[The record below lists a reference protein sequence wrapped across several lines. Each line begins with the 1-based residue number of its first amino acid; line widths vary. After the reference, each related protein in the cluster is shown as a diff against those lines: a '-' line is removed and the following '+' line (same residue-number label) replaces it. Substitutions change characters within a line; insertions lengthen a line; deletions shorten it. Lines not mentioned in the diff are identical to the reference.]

1 MTEFSIYQINVDRDT
16 ANVCFIGMESLE
28 KIKGTKEVN
37 AAAYDRVYD
46 GKMDCISLE
55 NIYQKFNVDH
65 PADYKGRSLS
75 VSDVVE
81 IRGSD
86 TLNPGFYF
94 VDSIGFKSISF
105 DKSLCKEPVEAG
117 SGKISV
123 LLVEPNKYPKMIEI
137 DDTLEAMQT
146 VVGGDIEEYMPFEDE
161 VAIVC
166 HEEGKLIGL
175 PPNRAIYAEPETVEL
190 TYSELADRFRNAES
204 EGKKHLTGY
213 IIFSQESFNK
223 PYDEKSRTYAVS
235 SDNKAFKAGLGG
247 YSIYGSCLDG
257 SDPCVRLDGY
267 MRGENAWKI
276 EKCYLK
282 EASREML
289 DIICGK
295 FFICH
300 APYEAERFQSL
311 PPDLAEK
318 YREKFQYPERFAR
331 INDKIVAV
339 PFKPAKADRER

>member
-1 MTEFSIYQINVDRDT
+1 MTEFSIYQINMDRDS

-81 IRGSD
+81 IRESD

-105 DKSLCKEPVEAG
+105 DKSLCKEPTQAHETR
-117 SGKISV
+117 ISV
-123 LLVEPNKYPKMIEI
+123 LLVEPDRYPRMIEI
-137 DDTLEAMQT
+137 DDTLEAMQA

-166 HEEGKLIGL
+166 NEEGKLIGL
-175 PPNRAIYAEPETVEL
+175 PPNRAVYAEPETVEL

-213 IIFSQESFNK
+213 IVFSQESFNK
-223 PYDEKSRTYAVS
+223 PYDERSRTYAVS
-235 SDNKAFKAGLGG
+235 SDNKAFQAGMGG
-247 YSIYGSCLDG
+247 YSIFGSCLDG
-257 SDPCVRLDGY
+257 TDPCVRLDGY
-267 MRGENAWKI
+267 MFGENAWKI
-276 EKCYLK
+276 EKCYMM
-282 EASREML
+282 EPSREML

-295 FFICH
+295 FFITY
-300 APYEAERFQSL
+300 APFDAERFQSL

-318 YREKFQYPERFAR
+318 YREKFKYPERFMR
-331 INDKIVAV
+331 VNNEIVAV
-339 PFKPAKADRER
+339 PLKPVRADKER

>member
-81 IRGSD
+81 IRESD

-137 DDTLEAMQT
+137 DDTLEAMQAM
-146 VVGGDIEEYMPFEDE
+146 VGGDIEEYMPFEDE

-213 IIFSQESFNK
+213 IVFSQESFNK

-311 PPDLAEK
+311 PPELAEK
-318 YREKFQYPERFAR
+318 FREKFKYPERFMR
-331 INDKIVAV
+331 VNNEIVAV
-339 PFKPAKADRER
+339 PFKPVRADKER

>member
-81 IRGSD
+81 IRESD

-137 DDTLEAMQT
+137 DDTLEAMQAI
-146 VVGGDIEEYMPFEDE
+146 VGGDIEEYMPFEDE

-190 TYSELADRFRNAES
+190 TYSELADRFRIAES

-318 YREKFQYPERFAR
+318 YQEKFQYPERFAR

>member
-81 IRGSD
+81 IRESD

-137 DDTLEAMQT
+137 DDTLEAMQAM
-146 VVGGDIEEYMPFEDE
+146 VGGDIEEYMPFEDE

-204 EGKKHLTGY
+204 EGKKHLTGH
-213 IIFSQESFNK
+213 IVFSQESFNK

>member
-81 IRGSD
+81 IRESD

-137 DDTLEAMQT
+137 DDTLEAMQE

-161 VAIVC
+161 VAIIC
-166 HEEGKLIGL
+166 NEEGKLQGW
-175 PPNRAIYAEPETVEL
+175 
-190 TYSELADRFRNAES
+190 
-204 EGKKHLTGY
+204 HL
-213 IIFSQESFNK
+213 IVPFMR
-223 PYDEKSRTYAVS
+223 RTPVRCWTLSAGS
-235 SDNKAFKAGLGG
+235 S
-247 YSIYGSCLDG
+247 
-257 SDPCVRLDGY
+257 
-267 MRGENAWKI
+267 
-276 EKCYLK
+276 
-282 EASREML
+282 
-289 DIICGK
+289 
-295 FFICH
+295 
-300 APYEAERFQSL
+300 SL
-311 PPDLAEK
+311 PMLPLKQRGFSPSRLTLRRNTVRNLSIPNAL
-318 YREKFQYPERFAR
+318 
-331 INDKIVAV
+331 
-339 PFKPAKADRER
+339 

>member
-1 MTEFSIYQINVDRDT
+1 MTEFSIYQINMDRDS

-28 KIKGTKEVN
+28 KIKGTKKVN

-81 IRGSD
+81 IRESD

-137 DDTLEAMQT
+137 DDTLEAMQAI
-146 VVGGDIEEYMPFEDE
+146 VGGDIEEYMPFEDE

-213 IIFSQESFNK
+213 IVFSQESFNK

>member
-1 MTEFSIYQINVDRDT
+1 MTEFSIYQINTDRDD
-16 ANVCFIGMESLE
+16 NRICFLGLDTLE
-28 KIKGTKEVN
+28 RFQHSKEVDPVL
-37 AAAYDRVYD
+37 YDRVYD
-46 GKMDCISLE
+46 GKLDCNSLE
-55 NIYQKFNVDH
+55 TIYKKFNIDH

-81 IRGSD
+81 IRESD

-137 DDTLEAMQT
+137 DDTLEAMQE

-175 PPNRAIYAEPETVEL
+175 PPNRAVYAEPETVEL

-213 IIFSQESFNK
+213 IVFSQESFNK
-223 PYDEKSRTYAVS
+223 PYDERSRTYAVS

>member
-1 MTEFSIYQINVDRDT
+1 MTEFSIYQINMDRDT

-65 PADYKGRSLS
+65 PADYRGRSLS

-81 IRGSD
+81 IRESD

-117 SGKISV
+117 GGKISV

-137 DDTLEAMQT
+137 DDTLEAMQG

-161 VAIVC
+161 VAIIC
-166 HEEGKLIGL
+166 NEEGKVNGL
-175 PPNRAIYAEPETVEL
+175 TPNRAVYGEPQAVEMTFAEMRSRFNIICPRWDTPLAPIPSGSIGQLGARAMNARSACTGLVRNTPKSALHSGSLKTVTTSTSSRFSLKPTDRSNTGSEHGATEL
-190 TYSELADRFRNAES
+190 
-204 EGKKHLTGY
+204 
-213 IIFSQESFNK
+213 
-223 PYDEKSRTYAVS
+223 EKSAVCMGCIS
-235 SDNKAFKAGLGG
+235 TTVTGSAICRSTRQDNRITHESTTFSK
-247 YSIYGSCLDG
+247 
-257 SDPCVRLDGY
+257 
-267 MRGENAWKI
+267 KI
-276 EKCYLK
+276 
-282 EASREML
+282 
-289 DIICGK
+289 
-295 FFICH
+295 
-300 APYEAERFQSL
+300 
-311 PPDLAEK
+311 
-318 YREKFQYPERFAR
+318 
-331 INDKIVAV
+331 
-339 PFKPAKADRER
+339 

>member
-1 MTEFSIYQINVDRDT
+1 MTEFSIYQINMDRDS

-55 NIYQKFNVDH
+55 NIYQKFSVDH

-123 LLVEPNKYPKMIEI
+123 LLVEPNKYPKMVEI
-137 DDTLEAMQT
+137 DDTLEAMQG

-161 VAIVC
+161 VAIIC
-166 HEEGKLIGL
+166 NEEGKVNGL
-175 PPNRAIYAEPETVEL
+175 TPNRAVYGEPQAVEMTFAEMR
-190 TYSELADRFRNAES
+190 SRFCEAEN
-204 EGKKHLTGY
+204 EGKEHLSGY
-213 IIFSQESFNK
+213 IVFTQDSFDK
-223 PYDEKSRTYAVS
+223 PYDERSRTYGVS
-235 SDNKAFKAGLGG
+235 SNNKAFQAGMGG
-247 YSIYGSCLDG
+247 YSIFGSCLDG
-257 SDPCVRLDGY
+257 TDPCVRLDGY
-267 MRGENAWKI
+267 MFGENAWKI
-276 EKCYLK
+276 EKCYMM
-282 EASREML
+282 EPSREML

-295 FFICH
+295 FFITY
-300 APYEAERFQSL
+300 APFDAERFQSL
-311 PPDLAEK
+311 PSDLAEK
-318 YREKFQYPERFAR
+318 YREKFKYPERFMR
-331 INDKIVAV
+331 VNNEIVAV
-339 PFKPAKADRER
+339 PFKPVRADKER

>member
-28 KIKGTKEVN
+28 RIKGTKEVN

-46 GKMDCISLE
+46 GKMDCNSLK
-55 NIYQKFNVDH
+55 NIYQKFNIDH
-65 PADYKGRSLS
+65 PGDYKGRSLS

-81 IRGSD
+81 IRESD

-137 DDTLEAMQT
+137 DDTLEAMQV

-161 VAIVC
+161 VAIIC
-166 HEEGKLIGL
+166 NEEGKVNGL
-175 PPNRAIYAEPETVEL
+175 TPNRAVYGEPQAVEMTFAEMR
-190 TYSELADRFRNAES
+190 SRFCEAEN
-204 EGKKHLTGY
+204 EGKEHLSGY
-213 IIFSQESFNK
+213 IVFTQDSFDK
-223 PYDEKSRTYAVS
+223 PYDERSRTYGVS
-235 SDNKAFKAGLGG
+235 SNNKAFQAGMGG
-247 YSIYGSCLDG
+247 YSIFGSCLDG
-257 SDPCVRLDGY
+257 TDPCVRLDGY
-267 MRGENAWKI
+267 MFGENAWKI
-276 EKCYLK
+276 EKCYMM
-282 EASREML
+282 EPSREML

-295 FFICH
+295 FFVAY
-300 APYEAERFQSL
+300 APFEAERFQSL

-318 YREKFQYPERFAR
+318 YREKFKFPERFMR
-331 INDKIVAV
+331 VNNEIVAV
-339 PFKPAKADRER
+339 PFKPVRADKER